1 MHSHD
6 ISRWGHS
13 HDFSVD
19 TSRAQKLM
27 RRVIAL
33 TGLMMVVEIVAG
45 SVFNSMAL
53 TADGWHM
60 ATHVS
65 AFVLTALA
73 YFYDR
78 RHARDPRFSFG
89 TGKISV
95 LGGYTSAVVLAVV
108 AAIMAGES
116 VRRMFAPVQIHFGE
130 AIGIACIGLAVNLVC
145 AFLLRGEPHHH
156 HHGHDDHHGAGH
168 EPHGHPH
175 HDLNLRAAFAHVL
188 ADALTSVTA
197 IVALTAGRYLGWVR
211 LDPIMGLVGAG
222 VIGSW
227 VYSLVRDTSTILLDR
242 TPADTDLP
250 VVVRESIESDGDS
263 LITDL
268 HVWQVGAGKFAA
280 IIGVVAHEPK
290 TPEEYREALKVHE
303 ELVHVTIEVQV
314 CHSRE
319 VSRCA

>member
-73 YFYDR
+73 YLYDR

-116 VRRMFAPVQIHFGE
+116 VRRMFAPVPIHFGE

-145 AFLLRGEPHHH
+145 AFLLRGGPHHSH
-156 HHGHDDHHGAGH
+156 HAYGDEHGAGH
-168 EPHGHPH
+168 HH
-175 HDLNLRAAFAHVL
+175 HDLNLRAAFVHVL

-197 IVALTAGRYLGWVR
+197 IVALTAGRYLGWVW

-227 VYSLVRDTSTILLDR
+227 VYSLVRDTGTILLDR

-250 VVVRESIESDGDS
+250 AVIRGSIESDGDS

-290 TPEEYREALKVHE
+290 TPEEYREALKAHE
-303 ELVHVTIEVQV
+303 ELVHTTIEVQV
-314 CHSRE
+314 CHSHE
-319 VSRCA
+319 TSRYA

>member
-6 ISRWGHS
+6 LSRWQHT
-13 HDFSVD
+13 HDFSAD
-19 TSRAQKLM
+19 TSRARKLM
-27 RRVIAL
+27 GRVIAL
-33 TGLMMVVEIVAG
+33 TGLMMVVEIAAG
-45 SVFNSMAL
+45 AVFNSMAL

-65 AFVLTALA
+65 AFALTALA

-89 TGKISV
+89 TGKVGV

-116 VRRMFAPVQIHFGE
+116 VRRMFSPVPIHFGE
-130 AIGIACIGLAVNLVC
+130 AIGIACAGLAVNLVC
-145 AFLLRGEPHHH
+145 AYLLRGEPHQHHHAHDAHQEAGHH
-156 HHGHDDHHGAGH
+156 HH
-168 EPHGHPH
+168 H
-175 HDLNLRAAFAHVL
+175 HDLNLRAAFVHVL

-197 IVALTAGRYLGWVR
+197 ILALTAGRYLGWVW

-242 TPADTDLP
+242 TPVDTDLP
-250 VVVRESIESDGDS
+250 VVIRGSIESDGDS
-263 LITDL
+263 QVTDL
-268 HVWQVGAGKFAA
+268 HVWQVGAGNFAA
-280 IIGVVAHEPK
+280 IIGVVAHEPR
-290 TPEEYREALKVHE
+290 TPEEYREALKVHQ
-303 ELVHVTIEVQV
+303 ELVHTTIEVQV
-314 CHSRE
+314 CQPGQA
-319 VSRCA
+319 SRCA

>member
-19 TSRAQKLM
+19 TSGAQRLM

-60 ATHVS
+60 ATHLS

-73 YFYDR
+73 YSYDR

-116 VRRMFAPVQIHFGE
+116 VRRMFAPVPIHFGE
-130 AIGIACIGLAVNLVC
+130 AIGIALIGLAVNLVC

-156 HHGHDDHHGAGH
+156 HAHEARHEAGH
-168 EPHGHPH
+168 HHHH
-175 HDLNLRAAFAHVL
+175 HDLNMRAAFVHVL

-197 IVALTAGRYLGWVR
+197 IVALTAGRYLGWVW

-222 VIGSW
+222 VIASW

-250 VVVRESIESDGDS
+250 AVIRESIESDGDS

-314 CHSRE
+314 CHSHE
-319 VSRCA
+319 ASRCV

>member
-6 ISRWGHS
+6 LSPWTHEHR
-13 HDFSVD
+13 FSPD
-19 TSRAQKLM
+19 STAAEKLM

-33 TGLMMVVEIVAG
+33 TAAMMVIEIVAG
-45 SVFNSMAL
+45 AVFHSMAL

-65 AFVLTALA
+65 AFLLAALA
-73 YFYDR
+73 YAYDR

-108 AAIMAGES
+108 ALIMAGES
-116 VRRMFAPVQIHFGE
+116 VRRFFEPVTIRFGE
-130 AIGIACIGLAVNLVC
+130 AIGIACAGLAVNLVC
-145 AFLLRGEPHHH
+145 AFLLRGRP
-156 HHGHDDHHGAGH
+156 HHGHAGH
-168 EPHGHPH
+168 HEAGHGHDH
-175 HDLNLRAAFAHVL
+175 GQHDLNQRAAFVHVL

-197 IVALTAGRYLGWVR
+197 ITALTAGRFLGWVW
-211 LDPIMGLVGAG
+211 LDPMMGVVGAG

-227 VYSLVRDTSTILLDR
+227 VYCLVRETGAILVDR
-242 TPADTDLP
+242 VPADTDLP
-250 VVVRESIESDGDS
+250 EVIRQGIEGDGDS

-280 IIGVVAHEPK
+280 IVSVVAHTPK
-290 TPEEYREALKVHE
+290 SPDEYREVLKAHE

-314 CHSRE
+314 CPVREDVHST
-319 VSRCA
+319 